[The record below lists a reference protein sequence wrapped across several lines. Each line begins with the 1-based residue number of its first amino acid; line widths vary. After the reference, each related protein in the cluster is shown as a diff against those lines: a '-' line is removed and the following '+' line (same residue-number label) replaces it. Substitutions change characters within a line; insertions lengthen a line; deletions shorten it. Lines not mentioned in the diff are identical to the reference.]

1 MPRWPCSAR
10 WSAEN
15 EAKAAEPSIASQT
28 EVVDK
33 LKHGLDQM
41 KGKLNELT
49 SKRNELVARSKTVA
63 AQSQVH
69 DALKSIDI
77 MDPTSEVGRF
87 EEKIR
92 REEAK
97 VRGQQELAA
106 SSLDAQ
112 FNSLEDLGEQTEIEA
127 RLAALKSGGSP
138 AAIGAGERAAAV
150 RFHRR
155 RGRLRQALGQPRRFP
170 PDATFRICRGRA
182 RREPT
187 TSGSPCRGPA
197 LVVPCL
203 PRVPAGSPLCGC
215 ACTVDPCLRPLSGS
229 ATTSGWMTTRP

>member
-1 MPRWPCSAR
+1 M
-10 WSAEN
+10 
-15 EAKAAEPSIASQT
+15 
-28 EVVDK
+28 VDK

-49 SKRNELVARSKTVA
+49 SKRNELVARSKTAA

-77 MDPTSEVGRF
+77 MDPTCEVGRF

-127 RLAALKSGGSP
+127 RLAALKSGGATP
-138 AAIGAGERAAAV
+138 ALGAGNGSAAQLHGG
-150 RFHRR
+150 RS
-155 RGRLRQALGQPRRFP
+155 RLRQALS
-170 PDATFRICRGRA
+170 PDSERPG
-182 RREPT
+182 T
-187 TSGSPCRGPA
+187 TA
-197 LVVPCL
+197 
-203 PRVPAGSPLCGC
+203 CG
-215 ACTVDPCLRPLSGS
+215 RPLLS
-229 ATTSGWMTTRP
+229 RPLPGAG